1 MMTLKIEE
9 GDNLR
14 KTSKWLLVLLL
25 LLISPIPI
33 YSLWANADVI
43 TTWGHFAIPV
53 LPDLNVYLRAYIF
66 IASAIFI
73 VVWLIYLLMVLFR
86 ATNKKFNLIKKSYGQ
101 VQVSSKA
108 INNFIIASLKDEPL
122 LNNPKVSSKLTNR
135 QLNIKIDGQLLA
147 GEHAQQQF
155 EQYLEQLHHNLQ
167 QLLGIQQKPVIN
179 IRFNGYQTKAAGSP
193 KMRVQ

>member
-1 MMTLKIEE
+1 MMILKIEE

-33 YSLWANADVI
+33 YSLWSNSDVI
-43 TTWGHFAIPV
+43 TTWGNFAIPA
-53 LPDLNVYLRAYIF
+53 LPDLNVYLRTYIF

-155 EQYLEQLHHNLQ
+155 ERYLEQLHHNLQ

-179 IRFNGYQTKAAGSP
+179 IRFNGYQTKTAGSP